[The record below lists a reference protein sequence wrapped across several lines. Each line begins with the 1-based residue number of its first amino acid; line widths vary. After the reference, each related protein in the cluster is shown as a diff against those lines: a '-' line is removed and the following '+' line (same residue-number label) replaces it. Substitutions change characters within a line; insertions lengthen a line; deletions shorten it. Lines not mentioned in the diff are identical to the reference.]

1 MHTMCTGEDKMT
13 QQVEQPKG
21 ALREQS
27 ASTRVTIGG
36 APISYV
42 ALFAAALGVTA
53 LIPFMIMTTGKAFPV
68 SELLTALAGIVLG
81 PVGGFVAGLVGGAI
95 GLVIAPYTAAN
106 GILAPL
112 TPALGAMAAGYFVQ
126 RTNKKWLG
134 VLILTVALA
143 VFTFKGLVINRVTPA
158 YWLFLAV
165 IVAWISLL
173 IAVTP
178 LQTLAANWL
187 RSKNVTLLVV
197 GVAIVTFM
205 GTCTAMIVNNAI
217 GIWLFQTPNDIWPVF
232 VPIVTGE
239 RALITVAGTV
249 LSVAVIL
256 GLRRLR
262 LVRPTEGGWYE
273 D

>member
-1 MHTMCTGEDKMT
+1 MA
-13 QQVEQPKG
+13 EQAQEPKG

-42 ALFAAALGVTA
+42 ALFAAAVGVTS
-53 LIPFMIMTTGKAFPV
+53 LIPFFIMTTGKAFSV
-68 SELLTALAGIVLG
+68 SELLVVLTGIVLG
-81 PVGGFVAGLVGGAI
+81 PVGGFVAGLVGGVI
-95 GLVIAPYTAAN
+95 GLAIAPYTAAN

-112 TPALGAMAAGYFVQ
+112 TPALGAMAGGYFAQ
-126 RTNKKWLG
+126 RGKSKWYG
-134 VLILTVALA
+134 VVILALFLLN
-143 VFTFKGLVINRVTPA
+143 FTFKGLFINGVTPP
-158 YWLFLAV
+158 YWIFLAV

-178 LQTLAANWL
+178 LQTMAANWL
-187 RSKNVTLLVV
+187 RSSNIGLLTA

-205 GTCTAMIVNNAI
+205 GTCTAMIVNNGI
-217 GIWLFQTPNDIWPVF
+217 GIWLFQMPNDIWPIF
-232 VPIVTGE
+232 PPMVTSE
-239 RALITVAGTV
+239 RLVITVAGTI

-262 LVRPTEGGWYE
+262 LVRPTEGAWYE
-273 D
+273 S